1 MNIVIAPQEL
11 KPGNIHFHEPV
22 TNTVMDDSSF
32 IRVGYSN
39 ADVTLNG
46 IYLDISLNV
55 NRIDKYFHKYK
66 YVFDYSNNMD
76 CIDLLINIET
86 MILNNVMIP
95 NIRCIHKLKEQFMH
109 NSIRVFE
116 NIDSPPRSLT
126 PGVYN
131 FTLKISG
138 IWATDTDCGLT
149 FKFFSQN

>member
-1 MNIVIAPQEL
+1 MNIVISPNDL
-11 KPGNIHFHEPV
+11 KLRNIYFHDAV

-39 ADVTLNG
+39 TDVTLNG

-55 NRIDKYFHKYK
+55 SRIDKYFHKYK
-66 YVFDYSNNMD
+66 YIFEYTNNME
-76 CIDLLINIET
+76 CIDLLVRIER
-86 MILNNVMIP
+86 MILDNLPATSTRNVY
-95 NIRCIHKLKEQFMH
+95 KLKEQFLH

-116 NIDSPPRSLT
+116 NIDSPPKSLT
-126 PGVYN
+126 PGIYN

-138 IWATDTDCGLT
+138 IWVTDSDCGLT

>member
-1 MNIVIAPQEL
+1 MNIVISPNDL
-11 KPGNIHFHEPV
+11 KLRNIYFHDAV

-39 ADVTLNG
+39 TDVTLNG

-55 NRIDKYFHKYK
+55 SRIDKYFHKYK
-66 YVFDYSNNMD
+66 YIFEYTNNME
-76 CIDLLINIET
+76 CIDLLVQIER
-86 MILNNVMIP
+86 MILDNLPATSTRNVY
-95 NIRCIHKLKEQFMH
+95 KLKEQFLH

-116 NIDSPPRSLT
+116 NIDSPPKSLT
-126 PGVYN
+126 PGIYN

-138 IWATDTDCGLT
+138 IWVTDSDCGLT

>member
-1 MNIVIAPQEL
+1 MNIVISPTDL
-11 KPGNIHFHEPV
+11 KLRNIHFHDAV

-39 ADVTLNG
+39 TDVTLNG

-55 NRIDKYFHKYK
+55 SRIDKYFHKYK
-66 YVFDYSNNMD
+66 YIFEYTNNME
-76 CIDLLINIET
+76 CIDMLVRIER
-86 MILNNVMIP
+86 MILDNLPTCNARNVY
-95 NIRCIHKLKEQFMH
+95 KLKEQFLH

-116 NIDSPPRSLT
+116 NIDSPPKPLT
-126 PGVYN
+126 PGTYN

-138 IWATDTDCGLT
+138 IWVTDSDCGLT